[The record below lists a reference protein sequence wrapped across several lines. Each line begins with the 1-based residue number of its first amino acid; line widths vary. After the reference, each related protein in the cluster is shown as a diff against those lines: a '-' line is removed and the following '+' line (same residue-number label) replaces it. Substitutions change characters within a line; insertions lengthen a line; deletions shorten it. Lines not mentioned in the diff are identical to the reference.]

1 MSLIRRIG
9 LFALTN
15 IAVVSTIAF
24 LVRITGVGA
33 YLEHSGISYTG
44 LLFFCTIWGMGGAFI
59 SLLISKFS
67 AKMAMGVQ
75 VIDPRNASGW
85 QRDLLVRVQR
95 LSDAAGLPMPE
106 VGYYESPEINAFATG
121 PSKDSA
127 LVAVSTGL
135 LNRMDSGE
143 VDGVLGHE
151 LSHVANGDMVTMTL
165 VQGVVN
171 SFVFFFAWVISTL
184 IVSQLNRR
192 DDGEESRGGGG
203 FFMQY
208 MIQQVLVMVF
218 GILGSIVVAYVSRAR
233 EYRAD
238 AGGAKLAGRNN
249 MIAALEKLSIAFSR
263 DPVDQRG
270 ESIAALK
277 ISNRGGGLAS
287 LFATHPPLEER
298 IAALRAKAY

>member
-24 LVRITGVGA
+24 LVRISGLGE
-33 YLEHSGISYTG
+33 YLEHSGISYSG
-44 LLFFCTIWGMGGAFI
+44 LLLMCTVWGMGGAFI

-75 VIDPRNASGW
+75 IIDPRNAGGW

-95 LSDAAGLPMPE
+95 LSQSAGLPMPE

-135 LNRMDSGE
+135 LNRMESGE

-171 SFVFFFAWVISTL
+171 SFVFFFSWIVSML
-184 IVSQLNRR
+184 IVSQLNRG
-192 DDGEESRGGGG
+192 DDREGRGGGG

-249 MIAALEKLSIAFSR
+249 MISALEKLKVAFSR
-263 DPVDQRG
+263 DPIDQRG
-270 ESIAALK
+270 ESIATLK
-277 ISNRGGGLAS
+277 ISNRAGGLAS
-287 LFATHPPLEER
+287 LFATHPPLDER